1 MLHYELFYA
10 TGPSDEWVVFVHGA
24 GGSTKTWSYQLEDF
38 RGHFNLLLI
47 DLRDHGRSKDIQPPF
62 KSYQFSIISED
73 IKQVLDRAGIT
84 KAHFITLSFGSV
96 LVQDLYMRYPE
107 LVDRLI
113 IAGGIFKG
121 NVFIRAFVQ
130 LARFMNLFLRYSTM
144 YRLFSYLLMP
154 RKRNQTARRIYQMQ
168 AAKLTQEEYLKWVGL
183 YAEFFRLLHHFYYQ
197 NLRVETL
204 VIMGREDYVFLKAA
218 KSFSKR
224 QSKTRLE
231 IIKLAGHIVNIDR
244 AHEFNDMAIS
254 FLKKVDNKDYT
265 PEDRS
270 WPIPTN

>member
-10 TGPSDEWVVFVHGA
+10 TGPSDEWVVFLHGA

-121 NVFIRAFVQ
+121 NVFIRA
-130 LARFMNLFLRYSTM
+130 
-144 YRLFSYLLMP
+144 
-154 RKRNQTARRIYQMQ
+154 
-168 AAKLTQEEYLKWVGL
+168 
-183 YAEFFRLLHHFYYQ
+183 
-197 NLRVETL
+197 
-204 VIMGREDYVFLKAA
+204 
-218 KSFSKR
+218 
-224 QSKTRLE
+224 
-231 IIKLAGHIVNIDR
+231 
-244 AHEFNDMAIS
+244 
-254 FLKKVDNKDYT
+254 
-265 PEDRS
+265 
-270 WPIPTN
+270 